1 MQYIVA
7 NITSH
12 SSSEK
17 PFILYSVFT
26 KFYFPVFSAFVYTCF
41 FTCIYRVLDLL
52 SPILLSL
59 SPRQFVCRYRIII
72 HLYYSISPY
81 NHTIFSLRLVGSS
94 GFEPP
99 TLRLSGARSNHLS
112 YEPVFFLSPV
122 KLRFTSG
129 NRATGYARLSPPVK
143 IYDFASSPS
152 ARGLAFARL
161 KGVFSSD
168 KPPKK
173 RILL

>member
-72 HLYYSISPY
+72 HLYYSISSY

-112 YEPVFFLSPV
+112 YEPVFFVQLQSYASQLKPCDGIRALIAACQN
-122 KLRFTSG
+122 LRFCQ
-129 NRATGYARLSPPVK
+129 L
-143 IYDFASSPS
+143 PS

-161 KGVFSSD
+161 KGVFSSA

-173 RILL
+173 RISL